1 MTTTTLPPKPKAAEP
16 RMDLTK
22 FIQDVPNFPRPGILF
37 RDVTPLL
44 ADARAFAH
52 AIEAMTSALSPSGID
67 LVAGIEARG
76 FIFGAAVA
84 HRLGRGFV
92 PLRKPGKLPGLT
104 VGIDYTLEYGSDR
117 LEARDGTMWPGA
129 RVLVV
134 DDVLATGGTMAAAIE
149 LVRRAEALPV
159 AATVLIELPGLN
171 GRFRLPTG
179 FPLERVL
186 AFK

>member
-1 MTTTTLPPKPKAAEP
+1 
-16 RMDLTK
+16 MDLTK
-22 FIQDVPNFPRPGILF
+22 FVHDVPNFPQPGILF
-37 RDVTPLL
+37 RDITPLL

-52 AIEAMTSALSPSGID
+52 AIDAMAAPLSPAGID

-76 FIFGAAVA
+76 FVFGAALA
-84 HRLGRGFV
+84 QKIGRGFV

-104 VGIDYTLEYGSDR
+104 VGVDYALEYGTDR
-117 LEARDGTMWPGA
+117 LEARDGSMWPGA

-149 LVRRAEALPV
+149 LVQRAQASPV
-159 AATVLIELPGLN
+159 AAAVLIELAGLN
-171 GRFRLPTG
+171 GRFRLPSG

-186 AFK
+186 VFA

>member
-1 MTTTTLPPKPKAAEP
+1 
-16 RMDLTK
+16 MDLTK
-22 FIQDVPNFPRPGILF
+22 FVHDVPNFPQPGILF
-37 RDVTPLL
+37 RDITPLL

-52 AIEAMTSALSPSGID
+52 AIDAMAAPLSPAAID

-76 FIFGAAVA
+76 FVFGAALA
-84 HRLGRGFV
+84 QKIGRGFV

-104 VGIDYTLEYGSDR
+104 VGVDYALEYGTDR
-117 LEARDGTMWPGA
+117 LEARDGSMWPGA

-149 LVRRAEALPV
+149 LVQRAQAAPV
-159 AATVLIELPGLN
+159 AGAVLIELAGLN
-171 GRFRLPTG
+171 GRFRLPAG

-186 AFK
+186 AFA

>member
-1 MTTTTLPPKPKAAEP
+1 
-16 RMDLTK
+16 MDLRP
-22 FIQDVPNFPRPGILF
+22 FVHDVPNFPKPGILF
-37 RDVTPLL
+37 RDITPLL

-52 AIEAMTSALSPSGID
+52 AIEAMTASIPAAGID

-84 HRLGRGFV
+84 ARLERGFV

-104 VGIDYTLEYGSDR
+104 IGIDYALEYGADR
-117 LEARDGTMWPGA
+117 IEARDGSMWSGA
-129 RVLVV
+129 RVLIV

-149 LVRRAEALPV
+149 LVQRAGATPV
-159 AATVLIELPGLN
+159 AATVLIELPALN

-179 FPLERVL
+179 FPLERAL
-186 AFK
+186 SLR

>member
-1 MTTTTLPPKPKAAEP
+1 VNFKSLIRT
-16 RMDLTK
+16 
-22 FIQDVPNFPRPGILF
+22 VPNFPKAGIMF
-37 RDVTPLL
+37 RDITPLL
-44 ADARAFAH
+44 A
-52 AIEAMTSALSPSGID
+52 SGTGFRHVISVMSD
-67 LVAGIEARG
+67 RYVGKVDKIVGIEARG

-104 VGIDYTLEYGSDR
+104 VGVDYTLEYGSDR

-159 AATVLIELPGLN
+159 AATVLVELPSLN

-186 AFK
+186 SFK

>member
-1 MTTTTLPPKPKAAEP
+1 
-16 RMDLTK
+16 MDLK
-22 FIQDVPNFPRPGILF
+22 AYVHDVPNFPKPGILF

-52 AIEAMTSALSPSGID
+52 AIEAMTAAVAPAALD

-84 HRLGRGFV
+84 STIDRGFV

-104 VGIDYTLEYGSDR
+104 VGVDYALEYGHDR
-117 LEARDGTMWPGA
+117 LEARDGSMWPGA

-134 DDVLATGGTMAAAIE
+134 DDVLATGGTMAAAIA
-149 LVRRAEALPV
+149 LVQRAGAIPV
-159 AATVLIELPGLN
+159 AASVLIELPGLN
-171 GRFRLPTG
+171 GRFRLPAG

-186 AFK
+186 SLR

>member
-1 MTTTTLPPKPKAAEP
+1 
-16 RMDLTK
+16 MDLTR
-22 FIQDVPNFPRPGILF
+22 FIHDVPNFPKPGILF
-37 RDVTPLL
+37 KDITPLL

-52 AIEAMTSALSPSGID
+52 AVESMAAAVTASGVD

-76 FIFGAAVA
+76 FILGAAVA

-104 VGIDYTLEYGSDR
+104 VGVDYTLEYGTDR
-117 LEARDGTMWPGA
+117 LEVRDGTIWPAA

-134 DDVLATGGTMAAAIE
+134 DDVIATGGTMAAAIE
-149 LVRRAEALPV
+149 LVRRAQAQPV
-159 AATVLIELPGLN
+159 AASVLVELPALN
-171 GRFRLPTG
+171 GRFRLPAG

-186 AFK
+186 SFR

>member
-1 MTTTTLPPKPKAAEP
+1 
-16 RMDLTK
+16 MDLTR
-22 FIQDVPNFPRPGILF
+22 FIDDVPNFPKPGILF
-37 RDVTPLL
+37 RDITPLL

-52 AIEAMTSALSPSGID
+52 AVDAMAAAIAPSGVD

-76 FIFGAAVA
+76 FIFGAALA
-84 HRLGRGFV
+84 ARIGRGFV

-104 VGIDYTLEYGSDR
+104 VGVDYALEYGNDR
-117 LEARDGTMWPGA
+117 LEARDGSMWHGA

-149 LVRRAEALPV
+149 LVQRAGATPV

-171 GRFRLPTG
+171 GRFRLPPG
-179 FPLERVL
+179 FPLARVL
-186 AFK
+186 SFR